1 MQSLYNYSHVQQT
14 RFMVNHCLFQL
25 HIELYYVDR
34 GYSCMSCV
42 DISHIHLCARYKA
55 TAAVGFMFSMV
66 GHQMLATNHEDVDC
80 VNILATA
87 RMVDNEVRPV
97 CPLAYAYI
105 IMLY

>member
-1 MQSLYNYSHVQQT
+1 
-14 RFMVNHCLFQL
+14 
-25 HIELYYVDR
+25 
-34 GYSCMSCV
+34 
-42 DISHIHLCARYKA
+42 
-55 TAAVGFMFSMV
+55 MFSMV